1 MQSMLFIGSIF
12 GFFVIPYM
20 ADNYGRRVAI
30 RVSWGLGTIAV
41 LIVCL
46 ADSPNMIGLGLFLV
60 GFGANPAIT
69 LSFSF
74 INEICLGKS
83 RARFGVG
90 VQAAWAFG

>member
-1 MQSMLFIGSIF
+1 MLFIGSIF

-46 ADSPNMIGLGLFLV
+46 ADSPNILGFGLFLV